1 MIVALSRS
9 TWGLRLGLARAA
21 LELRGIT
28 RDRAALISAI
38 GMPLVLLV
46 VLGAVF
52 KTDRIDGTGV
62 DFSQYVA
69 AGLVGNAIMSTTF
82 VGLGT
87 GIVSER
93 DNGTLKRLYGTP
105 MPQSA
110 YLVGKIATAIVL
122 CLVQATILLAVG
134 IAAFGLHL
142 PSTPGRWLT
151 LLWVL
156 VLGVVACALLG
167 ITISS
172 VPQSARTASVVI
184 NLPYLVLQFLS
195 GVFWVFDGL
204 PKPLQQIGAIF
215 PLKWITQGV
224 RSAVL
229 PDSLLSV
236 EPAASWEHG
245 RIALVL
251 AGWLVVGSV
260 LALRTFRWKQLRAD

>member
-1 MIVALSRS
+1 MTTTLDRPM
-9 TWGLRLGLARAA
+9 WGLRVGLSRAA

-52 KTDRIDGTGV
+52 KTDRIADTGV
-62 DFSQYVA
+62 SFSQYVA

-82 VGLGT
+82 VGLGA
-87 GIVSER
+87 GIVSDR

-105 MPQSA
+105 MPRSA
-110 YLVGKIATAIVL
+110 YLVGKIATAVVL
-122 CLVQATILLAVG
+122 CLVQAAVLLAVG
-134 IAAFGLHL
+134 IAAFGLRL

-172 VPQSARTASVVI
+172 VPKSSRSASVII

-204 PKPLQQIGAIF
+204 PKPLQQLGAIF

-236 EPAASWEHG
+236 EPAASWEQG

-251 AGWLVVGSV
+251 AIWLVAGSV
-260 LALRTFRWKQLRAD
+260 LAMWTFRWKQRRAE